1 MALQQILP
9 SFPSIMYLGLV
20 HIPIALHIQTSLKR
34 ARQSWDEST
43 MHKSQG
49 LSPLRGVAAGRQ
61 PSAELGW
68 APLLYGVGLLTVVYS
83 FAFVDRQIFNILV
96 GSIKGDLGITDMQI
110 SYLLG
115 PAFILSYV
123 TLGIPAG
130 WCADRFNRRNLIII
144 AGVAWS
150 LGTMSAAFVTT
161 YGGLFSTRIFVGASE
176 AFLFP
181 AGVSYLA
188 DLFDRPRLPIGTSI
202 FTIAP
207 ALGGGLSLLVGGN
220 LLASVSHYEHVAIPL
235 LGAIR
240 GWQVTLLVIG
250 LVGLLPVLLM
260 FTLKEPARRRADVS
274 SHSAKPEE
282 EQFGF
287 VEGLVYMLRR
297 WRFYFAFFFGMA
309 CSSMVMLTV
318 SAWAPSYLS
327 RTFGLDPAQIGSLYG
342 TLALVLGIAGGVASP
357 LINNWLARTRSDS
370 PIQTVRLGPCFLLTF
385 SLLFATA
392 SNQDLAL
399 VCLGLLTFSY
409 NFPMS
414 MASTALQI
422 ATPPRLRG
430 MASAYYFVIVS
441 LVGYGLGP
449 VAVPLVAAH
458 VLHDINALGLS
469 MAIISSCFACL
480 SLALLSVAVRGYRD
494 ECAKQAQA

>member
-1 MALQQILP
+1 MHESLAAAPPPGRSVAPALTREP
-9 SFPSIMYLGLV
+9 
-20 HIPIALHIQTSLKR
+20 
-34 ARQSWDEST
+34 
-43 MHKSQG
+43 
-49 LSPLRGVAAGRQ
+49 
-61 PSAELGW
+61 GW
-68 APLLYGVGLLTVVYS
+68 APLLYGVGLLTLVYS
-83 FAFVDRQIFNILV
+83 FAFVDRQIFNVLV
-96 GSIKGDLGITDMQI
+96 GSIKADLGVSDLEI

-130 WCADRFNRRNLIII
+130 WCADRFNRRNLIMV
-144 AGVAWS
+144 AGIAWS
-150 LGTMSAAFVTT
+150 LGTMSAAFARS
-161 YGGLFSTRIFVGASE
+161 YEQLFATRIFVGASE

-188 DLFDRPRLPIGTSI
+188 DLFDRRRLPIGTSI

-207 ALGGGLSLLVGGN
+207 ALGGGLSLLAGGN
-220 LLASVSHYEHVAIPL
+220 LLEAVGHLSDVPIPF
-235 LGAIR
+235 LGSIR

-260 FTLKEPARRRADVS
+260 FTLREPARRDLGAG
-274 SHSAKPEE
+274 KGEE
-282 EQFGF
+282 AEAQYGF
-287 VEGLVYMLRR
+287 LEGLRYMLQR
-297 WRFYFAFFFGMA
+297 WRFYLAFFFGMA

-318 SAWAPSYLS
+318 SAWGPSYLS
-327 RTFGLDPAQIGSLYG
+327 RTFGLNPAQIGSLYG

-357 LINNWLARTRSDS
+357 LINGWLARTRSDS
-370 PIQTVRLGPCFLLTF
+370 PIQTVRLGPCFLLAF

-392 SNQDLAL
+392 HSEGLAL
-399 VCLGLLTFSY
+399 ACLGLLTFSY

-422 ATPPRLRG
+422 ATPSRLRG

-449 VAVPLVAAH
+449 VAVPLVATH
-458 VLHDINALGLS
+458 VLGAPDALGPS
-469 MAIISSCFACL
+469 MAIISSCFAF
-480 SLALLSVAVRGYRD
+480 LAIVLLSIAVKGYRL
-494 ECAKQAQA
+494 ESGAKT